1 MNTDFLS
8 EPIFLILLVGLL
20 SSSFL
25 SINAKNQTGPERTNT
40 LVISA
45 LAFSLTGMLT
55 SAVTYAIYN
64 SMISKGYSP
73 LCSSDGFI
81 SCAEILSNPS
91 FNTMLSL
98 PWGLIGISGFGL
110 LLYLVLSIRM
120 DPHAR
125 WVSNHLDYS
134 WYASIV
140 GMVLV
145 GYLII
150 VELVF
155 VDGAPHIC
163 AYCTVAHL
171 SMIGFL
177 VSAHNLREHKANG
190 DW

>member
-1 MNTDFLS
+1 MNTEFLS
-8 EPIFLILLVGLL
+8 EPIFLVVLAGLL

-25 SINAKNQTGPERTNT
+25 SINAKKQSGSERSNA

-45 LAFSLTGMLT
+45 LAFSLTGILT
-55 SAVTYAIYN
+55 SAITYAIYN

-73 LCSSDGFI
+73 LCSSNGFI
-81 SCAEILSNPS
+81 GCADVIGDPS
-91 FNTMLSL
+91 FNTLLTL

-110 LLYLVLSIRM
+110 LLYLILSIRM

-134 WYASIV
+134 WYASII
-140 GMVLV
+140 GMVIVVFLV
-145 GYLII
+145 I
-150 VELVF
+150 VELAF

-177 VSAHNLREHKANG
+177 VSAHMLREHKASG